1 MIKKKDLIGLIE
13 PHLFNK
19 INDHEHIIEKINPKK
34 LVTFNRLDIGFK
46 TLFLELQ
53 SKNYSL
59 ANKIYKNDLRV
70 QTKGSFVDPD
80 NDEKDNFNLFK
91 DVFVDIV
98 NSLKK
103 GGFNKKKSLIP
114 VSKDGSILNGAHRFS
129 AALHLNLDVWIVR
142 TSLPSIYCD
151 YNYFSKNLIPT
162 EIIEMA
168 VLKLLNY
175 SNNTHI
181 AFLWPSG
188 EKNWEKSTRLF
199 SNIIYKKDI
208 DLTSHGA
215 FNLLYKCYSHMHDWI
230 GTKENNFKGIQK
242 KKIECFP
249 SNFKVRYIIFQEPQ
263 GFEQVKKIKKKIR
276 EINNVGYSSIH
287 ITDNTMEIT
296 RLAHWLLNK
305 NNFHFLNYTNN
316 FDYIHSKK
324 LKQLKIEMKNE
335 NILSEDL
342 IVDGSFVLE
351 AYGLRKSND
360 LDILTAKSI
369 KANSLKNW
377 ERHDKELSYHG
388 QTKEE
393 LIFNPNF
400 YINLFGFKIISLDQL
415 ILFKKKRNHKKDI
428 LDISLADAITTNK
441 LFNSRLIKLR
451 QNYLYFMLRSKQILF
466 LLIIKILKY
475 IKLYEIIK
483 KFKKDLIRI
492 ISKLFKH

>member
-13 PHLFNK
+13 PNLLNK
-19 INDHEHIIEKINPKK
+19 MKDHEYIIEKINPKK

-53 SKNYSL
+53 NKNYSL
-59 ANKIYKNDLRV
+59 ANKVYNNDLRV

-91 DVFVDIV
+91 NVFADIV

-103 GGFNKKKSLIP
+103 EGYNKTKSLIP

-151 YNYFSKNLIPT
+151 YEYFSKNLMST
-162 EIIEMA
+162 DIIEMA

-175 SNNTHI
+175 CNNTHI

-199 SNIIYKKDI
+199 SNIIYKKDLE
-208 DLTSHGA
+208 LTSQGA
-215 FNLLYKCYSHMHDWI
+215 FNLLYKCYNHMHDWI
-230 GTKENNFKGIQK
+230 GTKDNDFKGIQK
-242 KKIECFP
+242 KKIECFS
-249 SNFKVRYIIFQEPQ
+249 SNFKVRYIIFQEPR
-263 GFEQVKKIKKKIR
+263 GFEEVKKIKKKIR
-276 EINNVGYSSIH
+276 EINGIGYSSIH
-287 ITDNTMEIT
+287 ITDNITEIT
-296 RLAHWLLNK
+296 RLAYWLLNK

-316 FDYIHSKK
+316 FDFKPSKK
-324 LKQLKIEMKNE
+324 FRQLKIDMTNE
-335 NILSEDL
+335 NILPEDL
-342 IVDGSFVLE
+342 IIDGSFVLE

-369 KANSLKNW
+369 EASSLKNW
-377 ERHDKELSYHG
+377 ERHDTELSYHG

-400 YINLFGFKIISLDQL
+400 YINLFGLKIISLDQL
-415 ILFKKKRNHKKDI
+415 ILFKKKRNHKKDF
-428 LDISLADAITTNK
+428 LDISLANAITTNK
-441 LFNSRLIKLR
+441 LLNSRLIKLR
-451 QNYLYFMLRSKQILF
+451 QNYFYFMLRSKQILF
-466 LLIIKILKY
+466 LVLIKILKS

-483 KFKKDLIRI
+483 NFKKNLIRI
-492 ISKLFKH
+492 ISKLSKH